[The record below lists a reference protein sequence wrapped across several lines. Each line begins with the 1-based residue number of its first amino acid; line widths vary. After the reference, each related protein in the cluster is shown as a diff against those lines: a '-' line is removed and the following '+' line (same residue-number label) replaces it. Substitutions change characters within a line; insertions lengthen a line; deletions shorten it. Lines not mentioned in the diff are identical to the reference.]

1 MCMCHDKIHIKG
13 FLIPHE
19 KVLQNIWVDESKL
32 IMSLFFFFFFNIL
45 AGKKKKM
52 AAWMRV
58 KAVTRERKEKV

>member
-32 IMSLFFFFFFNIL
+32 TMSLFFNIL
-45 AGKKKKM
+45 AEKKKKDGSLDESESSD
-52 AAWMRV
+52 
-58 KAVTRERKEKV
+58 KGEKGKCLKKI

>member
-32 IMSLFFFFFFNIL
+32 IMSLFFNIL
-45 AGKKKKM
+45 AEKKDGSLDEGESSDKGEKGKGF
-52 AAWMRV
+52 
-58 KAVTRERKEKV
+58 KEI